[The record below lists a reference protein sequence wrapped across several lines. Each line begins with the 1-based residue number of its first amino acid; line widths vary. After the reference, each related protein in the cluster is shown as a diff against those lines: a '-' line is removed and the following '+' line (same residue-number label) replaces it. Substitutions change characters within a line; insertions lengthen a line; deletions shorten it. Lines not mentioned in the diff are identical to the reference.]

1 MYIVSGPKGL
11 RYRPNCEQSTIQHQC
26 SVGSFKWT
34 VFVKRPRDF
43 DHRGFGI
50 PVPKNGK
57 SAECVEC
64 AEWAELELGSR
75 KPPAARIE
83 RRTAL

>member
-1 MYIVSGPKGL
+1 M
-11 RYRPNCEQSTIQHQC
+11 
-26 SVGSFKWT
+26 
-34 VFVKRPRDF
+34 KRLHDL
-43 DHRGFGI
+43 DHGAFGI

-64 AEWAELELGSR
+64 AEWAELKLGSR
-75 KPPAARIE
+75 KPPARIE